1 MSRMSSATRAE
12 LDAEITDFGEALAGH
27 PHVPCPADDEALLD
41 AWTVALDAYEEAK
54 RVLGAARTEA
64 EARSSVRRVLDTGR
78 EAIARVD
85 SHSGREAP
93 RSSLCFFDPKHGRST
108 AGLPWAPPGGASRM
122 VPVCAAD
129 AARLQEG
136 RPKRGG
142 NRPPQKKRPEQGD
155 RDERHPQRPVVRL
168 DSPGPQEF
176 RHYWTPEVPAVLVL
190 RAVSYGKPMSTTL
203 RKMRRGSTGFLDPRD
218 LVLTARG
225 DFSARLPFPP
235 TGRPDE
241 GSAYQVSGGTSP
253 HGGKRPRAPYDT
265 TDFDVAR
272 IPHWETWLEP
282 VGACREFSTSISG
295 DGWDVIRYTGGRA
308 TARLTHG
315 GRKGEIVV
323 DRLDRQFHAVQRLLH
338 APRPIFGGASLSLPP
353 KPAWLAVQCDGVWTL
368 DVGRDRAGPP
378 ASA

>member
-1 MSRMSSATRAE
+1 M
-12 LDAEITDFGEALAGH
+12 LAGH
-27 PHVPCPADDEALLD
+27 PHVLGPADDEALLG

-54 RVLGAARTEA
+54 RVLGAARTET

-85 SHSGREAP
+85 SRSGREAP
-93 RSSLCFFDPKHGRST
+93 QSSPCFFDPRHGRST
-108 AGLPWAPPGGASRM
+108 ARLPWAPPGGASRL

-129 AARLQEG
+129 AVRLQEG

-142 NRPPQKKRPEQGD
+142 HRPPQRERPKRGD
-155 RDERHPQRPVVRL
+155 RDERHPRRTVVRL

-176 RHYWTPEVPAVLVL
+176 RHHWTPEAPAVLVL

-203 RKMRRGSTGFLDPRD
+203 RKLRRGDTGFLEPRD
-218 LVLTARG
+218 LVLKARG
-225 DFSARLPFPP
+225 DFSARLPVPP
-235 TGRPDE
+235 TGRPDG
-241 GSAYQVSGGTSP
+241 GSAYRVSGGKSP
-253 HGGKRPRAPYDT
+253 HEGIRPRGPYDT
-265 TDFDVAR
+265 ADFDVDR
-272 IPHWETWLEP
+272 IPYWETWLEP

-308 TARLTHG
+308 TARLTYG

-323 DRLDRQFHAVQRLLH
+323 DRLDRQFHAVQRLFH
-338 APRPIFGGASLSLPP
+338 APRPILGGASLSLPP
-353 KPAWLAVQCDGVWTL
+353 KPAWLAVQCQGTWTL
-368 DVGRDRAGPP
+368 DVGRDGAAPP